1 LNRTLT
7 TRVVPNNA
15 RNPVRVQEWVGV
27 VVPIRRTLAV
37 SLAALVVVL
46 AALVTMGLGAAPA
59 VVGLACGVALCAAVV
74 RGPAATGAEALG
86 PADLVTLTRATLACA
101 LAALVADTALGQP
114 AAAAIVP
121 LAVLALVLD
130 AVDGRIARATRTTSS
145 FGARFDGEADA
156 FLLLVLSVH
165 VAQSYGG
172 WVLAI
177 GAARYAFGLAG
188 WMWPWLRITLPFRY
202 WRKVV
207 TAVQGIVLTVA
218 AAGVTDPSI
227 TYAALVVA
235 LALLTESFGR
245 DVLWAWRHRSSV
257 SSRSSGA
264 SGGDRVRVP

>member
-1 LNRTLT
+1 
-7 TRVVPNNA
+7 
-15 RNPVRVQEWVGV
+15 

-46 AALVTMGLGAAPA
+46 AALATMGLEAAPA

-74 RGPAATGAEALG
+74 RGLAAMGAEVLA

-101 LAALVADTALGQP
+101 LAALVADNALGQP

-121 LAVLALVLD
+121 LAVLALALD
-130 AVDGRIARATRTTSS
+130 AVDGPIARATRTTSA

-165 VAQSYGG
+165 VALSYGA

-177 GAARYAFGLAG
+177 GAARYAFAVAG
-188 WMWPWLRITLPFRY
+188 WVWPWLRITLPFRY

-218 AAGVTDPSI
+218 AAGVTNPSI

-245 DVLWAWRHRSSV
+245 DVLWSWRCRSSV

-264 SGGDRVRVP
+264 TGGVRLRVP